1 MQPKAE
7 YMHTITLAGIEKQF
21 GAIKVLKS
29 LSLDIEAGEFIVLLG
44 ASGCGKST
52 LLSILAGLDDP
63 TSGHIF
69 LGDKDVTRLPPKQR
83 DMAMVFQSYAL
94 YPTMTVRENL
104 DFGLRMAKVPKAEID
119 RRVGWAADLLQL
131 SDYLDRKPAR
141 LSGGQRQ
148 RVAIGRAIVREAKV
162 YLFDEP
168 LSNLDAKLRAEMRLE
183 IRRLHAKLGA
193 TMVYVTHDQVEAMTM
208 ASRIAVMKNGIVE
221 QFATPSEIYDKPSTL
236 YVAGFVGS
244 PGMNF
249 LNGKLRAMDGKQ
261 QIQLSGTHVDISG
274 YGFAAAGVSEKEVVL
289 GVRPED
295 LQLNSGAPLLE
306 DLPVESLEL
315 LGADSIVWFTYEGQ
329 RISARVAPSKAP
341 AVGQRV
347 SLGFTPAR
355 ASVFDA
361 ITEQRI

>member
-1 MQPKAE
+1 
-7 YMHTITLAGIEKQF
+7 
-21 GAIKVLKS
+21 
-29 LSLDIEAGEFIVLLG
+29 
-44 ASGCGKST
+44 
-52 LLSILAGLDDP
+52 
-63 TSGHIF
+63 
-69 LGDKDVTRLPPKQR
+69 
-83 DMAMVFQSYAL
+83 MAMVFQSYAL

-119 RRVGWAADLLQL
+119 RRVAWAADLLKL

-208 ASRIAVMKNGIVE
+208 ATRIAVMKNGVVE

-249 LNGKLRAMDGKQ
+249 LSGKLRANGGMPEIELTGAN
-261 QIQLSGTHVDISG
+261 VDISG
-274 YGFAAAGVSEKEVVL
+274 YGFATSTVSDKDVVL

-295 LQLNSGAPLLE
+295 LQINEGTPLLKN
-306 DLPVESLEL
+306 LPVESLEL

-341 AVGQRV
+341 TVGQRV
-347 SLGFTPAR
+347 SLGFTPSR
-355 ASVFDA
+355 ASIFDA
-361 ITEQRI
+361 VTEQRI

>member
-1 MQPKAE
+1 
-7 YMHTITLAGIEKQF
+7 MHAITLTGIEKKF
-21 GAIKVLKS
+21 GSVQVLKS
-29 LSLDIEAGEFIVLLG
+29 LSLDIEVGEFIVLLG

-52 LLSILAGLDDP
+52 LLSILAGLEDP
-63 TSGHIF
+63 TNGRIQ
-69 LGDKDVTRLPPKQR
+69 LGGKEVTHLPPKQR

-119 RRVGWAADLLQL
+119 RRVSWAADLLQL
-131 SDYLDRKPAR
+131 TNYLDRKPAR

-168 LSNLDAKLRAEMRLE
+168 LSNLDAKLRAEMRME

-208 ASRIAVMKNGIVE
+208 ATRIAVMRNGAVE
-221 QFATPSEIYDKPSTL
+221 QYATPAEIYDRPRTL

-249 LNGKLRAMDGKQ
+249 LNGSLRFQNGRYEFLIGGRSVD
-261 QIQLSGTHVDISG
+261 LSGYVFS
-274 YGFAAAGVSEKEVVL
+274 SEVPRVLDSVL

-295 LQLNSGAPLLE
+295 FQLNSGQPLLV
-306 DLPVESLEL
+306 DLPVESVEL
-315 LGADSIVWFTYEGQ
+315 LGADSIVWFTYGEQ
-329 RISARVAPSKAP
+329 RISARVAPSLAP
-341 AVGQRV
+341 EVGQRV

-355 ASVFDA
+355 ASVFNPSD
-361 ITEQRI
+361 EQRL

>member
-1 MQPKAE
+1 
-7 YMHTITLAGIEKQF
+7 
-21 GAIKVLKS
+21 
-29 LSLDIEAGEFIVLLG
+29 
-44 ASGCGKST
+44 
-52 LLSILAGLDDP
+52 
-63 TSGHIF
+63 
-69 LGDKDVTRLPPKQR
+69 
-83 DMAMVFQSYAL
+83 
-94 YPTMTVRENL
+94 MTVRENL

-119 RRVGWAADLLQL
+119 RRVAWAADLLKL

-208 ASRIAVMKNGIVE
+208 ATRIAVMKNGVVE

-249 LNGKLRAMDGKQ
+249 LSGKLRANGGMPEIELTGAN
-261 QIQLSGTHVDISG
+261 VDISG
-274 YGFAAAGVSEKEVVL
+274 YGFATSTVSDKDVVL

-295 LQLNSGAPLLE
+295 LQINEGTPLLKN
-306 DLPVESLEL
+306 LPVESLEL

-341 AVGQRV
+341 TVGQRV
-347 SLGFTPAR
+347 SLGFTPSR
-355 ASVFDA
+355 ASIFDA
-361 ITEQRI
+361 VTEQRI